1 MLAAANRNTNQNSY
15 ANSNREC
22 DKRAVFGLGCNLIQG
37 IIADSRTYL
46 DCLIPQT
53 ARPVDRR
60 ALATTETIYNVV
72 QNWPDSVGD
81 LVPRRGRALDAR
93 RLALL
98 PIPPSSFSI
107 ARK

>member
-1 MLAAANRNTNQNSY
+1 VLAPANRNSYQNSY

-22 DKRAVFGLGCNLIQG
+22 DKRPVFGLSCNPIQG
-37 IIADSRTYL
+37 IVADSGAYL

-72 QNWPDSVGD
+72 
-81 LVPRRGRALDAR
+81 
-93 RLALL
+93 
-98 PIPPSSFSI
+98 
-107 ARK
+107 